1 MTKKKRKSINVKN
14 KKSAGRK
21 KTIKD
26 YEQFYSK
33 LYNTDNID
41 EMEKFLEHHKL
52 SKQIQE

>member
-1 MTKKKRKSINVKN
+1 MSRMH
-14 KKSAGRK
+14 KSAGRK

-26 YEQFYSK
+26 YEQLYTK
-33 LYNTDNID
+33 LHNTGNID